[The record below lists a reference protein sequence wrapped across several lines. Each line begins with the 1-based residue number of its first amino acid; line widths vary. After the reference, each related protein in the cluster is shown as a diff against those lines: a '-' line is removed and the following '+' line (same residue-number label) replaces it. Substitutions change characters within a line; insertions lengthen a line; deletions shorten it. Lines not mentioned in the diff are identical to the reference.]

1 MTYPDRE
8 LLRIGCTANLF
19 LDAEALVGA
28 LAAEEARNVVEIDG
42 AVIANASAEHELCE
56 HEAR

>member
-1 MTYPDRE
+1 M
-8 LLRIGCTANLF
+8 LRIGCTANLF